1 MTDIDL
7 KYKKLFLKF
16 LKQNKI
22 YYTLKNGIITDYISK
37 TNPFEKYTIFL
48 FSTGNKNKAIEFEN
62 FVLEK
67 LYNKTKKEIVGNF
80 FKQTNSKNKE
90 YIKLVE
96 TKFDE
101 LSNKKDKLDDFLNKA
116 PIIGIINL
124 FIFFH
129 IKDDF
134 DFDKLTL
141 ISREYEKYISNLLIN
156 DKNVIYY

>member
-37 TNPFEKYTIFL
+37 TNPFQKYTTFL
-48 FSTGNKNKAIEFEN
+48 FITGNKNKAVEFEN

-67 LYNKTKKEIVGNF
+67 LYNKTKIEIVGDF
-80 FKQTNSKNKE
+80 FKQTNSKNKK

-101 LSNKKDKLDDFLNKA
+101 LSNKKDELDDFLNNSS
-116 PIIGIINL
+116 IIGVIDL

-134 DFDKLTL
+134 DFDKLIL
-141 ISREYEKYISNLLIN
+141 ISREYERYISNLLIN
-156 DKNVIYY
+156 VKNVIYY

>member
-37 TNPFEKYTIFL
+37 TNPFEKYTTFL
-48 FSTGNKNKAIEFEN
+48 FITGNKNKAVEFEN
-62 FVLEK
+62 FVLKK
-67 LYNKTKKEIVGNF
+67 LYNKTKIEILRNF

-90 YIKLVE
+90 YLKFVE

-101 LSNKKDKLDDFLNKA
+101 LSNKKDKLDVFLNNTS
-116 PIIGIINL
+116 IIGAID
-124 FIFFH
+124 IFVFFC

-134 DFDKLTL
+134 DFDKLIL
-141 ISREYEKYISNLLIN
+141 ISREYEKFILKILIN
-156 DKNVIYY
+156 DKNVMNY